1 MIEYC
6 RSNANETNIVNEM
19 RRVMETTSDSGINE
33 TAHALLRF
41 LEEKYDTKKWLVI
54 VISSDS
60 GIANPSGGFHV
71 ASSNGTHA
79 LAITNGAH
87 TSDDGFL
94 LSPRQ
99 RQYLEEFTC
108 PLIVSEKRRTPT
120 RNYLYRYLT
129 PLRTSNRFDVETLI
143 ARNGYMVFHNDSEF
157 VEWENASCGS
167 DYTVLV
173 VPTARPRPIAPDIE
187 FEPSCFPQNQSDGF
201 MMLRNDFLQ
210 GYLSVEGDSEVNGA
224 RVVVDRQWKNNSG
237 QRWRFVN
244 NKLMNGH
251 GKCLMRKIANKRYI
265 LYQNDCNVHWGNHY
279 WFRKGLQIAYGVA
292 NNLTSGF
299 CVVAQPSYQN
309 INNEVLYALVE
320 PCDDNALVFFWYDW
334 DISCEDAMVI
344 NNSTDDT
351 NKGRLLRNEHSR
363 QFLTLH
369 QRSEGTVESLMNL
382 PGQRWR
388 FHSGSLENDA
398 GICLKGK
405 GKYILK
411 EDCATAANG
420 SNRWTYNDKRQIV
433 SNDGY
438 CLTVGEWGG
447 SSYAHYTYC
456 SDVAE
461 NRWWLMG

>member
-1 MIEYC
+1 MAAYLSEVGWRRRLSNWERLDEMIEYC

-210 GYLSVEGDSEVNGA
+210 GYRRLRAIRRQTALASLSIASGKITRGRDGA
-224 RVVVDRQWKNNSG
+224 SS
-237 QRWRFVN
+237 
-244 NKLMNGH
+244 
-251 GKCLMRKIANKRYI
+251 I
-265 LYQNDCNVHWGNHY
+265 
-279 WFRKGLQIAYGVA
+279 
-292 NNLTSGF
+292 
-299 CVVAQPSYQN
+299 
-309 INNEVLYALVE
+309 
-320 PCDDNALVFFWYDW
+320 
-334 DISCEDAMVI
+334 IS
-344 NNSTDDT
+344 
-351 NKGRLLRNEHSR
+351 
-363 QFLTLH
+363 
-369 QRSEGTVESLMNL
+369 
-382 PGQRWR
+382 
-388 FHSGSLENDA
+388 
-398 GICLKGK
+398 
-405 GKYILK
+405 
-411 EDCATAANG
+411 
-420 SNRWTYNDKRQIV
+420 
-433 SNDGY
+433 
-438 CLTVGEWGG
+438 
-447 SSYAHYTYC
+447 
-456 SDVAE
+456 
-461 NRWWLMG
+461 